1 MSDRRC
7 GASIGGYVEYIAAP
21 AWAVLALPDGLS
33 FEVAAASQAAWV
45 TAWHML
51 TTRARMLPGETV
63 LVSAAAG
70 GVGLAAVQ
78 VAKLAGARV
87 IATAGSEEKREFARA
102 EGPTT

>member
-1 MSDRRC
+1 M
-7 GASIGGYVEYIAAP
+7 
-21 AWAVLALPDGLS
+21 
-33 FEVAAASQAAWV
+33 

-51 TTRARMLPGETV
+51 TTRARVRPGETV

-87 IATAGSEEKREFARA
+87 IATAGSAEKRAFARD
-102 EGPTT
+102 EGAGETLDHYREDVIAASTS